1 MDGLLLAARLV
12 LAATFIVA
20 AVAKALDR
28 EGTRRSAEQ
37 LGAPATL
44 APVVATGLPVVEVA
58 LAVALI
64 PTTTAWAA
72 SLAAVAVLLAFTGAL
87 VNAVVRGSE
96 AECHCFGRVSAE
108 PVGWG
113 TVARNGVLLAL
124 AAFVAV
130 GGIDGAGT
138 SATAWIGDLSAL
150 DAVLVAAVAV
160 LALGVAANAA
170 FLLQLFQQ
178 NGRLWAEIGELR
190 EKTGI
195 RPDPL
200 AVGEPLPEFALRDLS
215 DEVVT
220 LDDLLAEERGL
231 LLLFTSP
238 DCAACEPLLPR
249 IGGLEAQGDLRPV
262 VLSLGNPDDVR
273 AKASEHGLDPVLVI
287 PDFELPRSFGITGS
301 PGALVVDAGGRVA
314 SAPALGTAK
323 VNELLSAWTGPLE
336 LVTVEGGG

>member
-1 MDGLLLAARLV
+1 
-12 LAATFIVA
+12 
-20 AVAKALDR
+20 
-28 EGTRRSAEQ
+28 
-37 LGAPATL
+37 
-44 APVVATGLPVVEVA
+44 
-58 LAVALI
+58 
-64 PTTTAWAA
+64 
-72 SLAAVAVLLAFTGAL
+72 
-87 VNAVVRGSE
+87 
-96 AECHCFGRVSAE
+96 
-108 PVGWG
+108 
-113 TVARNGVLLAL
+113 
-124 AAFVAV
+124 
-130 GGIDGAGT
+130 
-138 SATAWIGDLSAL
+138 
-150 DAVLVAAVAV
+150 V
-160 LALGVAANAA
+160 LALGIALNGA

-200 AVGEPLPEFALRDLS
+200 AIGEPLPEFALRDLS

-249 IGGLEAQGDLRPV
+249 IGGLEDQGDLRPV
-262 VLSLGNPDDVR
+262 VFSLGNPDDIR

-287 PDFELPRSFGITGS
+287 PDFELPRSLGITGS